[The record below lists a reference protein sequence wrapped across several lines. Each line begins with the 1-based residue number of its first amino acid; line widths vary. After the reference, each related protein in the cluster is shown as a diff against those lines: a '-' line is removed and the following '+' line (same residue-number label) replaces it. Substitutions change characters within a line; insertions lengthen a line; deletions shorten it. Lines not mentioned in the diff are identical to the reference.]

1 MEKRRRRGFT
11 LIELL
16 VFSAIFALIIG
27 AFITILITVVTTQT
41 QQSASAEAQ
50 QQGQFLLQQFQ
61 YYVGSARLVD
71 MRQDVATST
80 LVLRESI
87 SSSSYDPT
95 TFTLANGTVYIQQG
109 TGGGLQPLTSNKVT
123 ISSLSFTRHYN
134 VNSTSSPLG
143 TDSVSYSFIV
153 SSSAG
158 NQANYSESFQSSA
171 SVSAPV
177 PKIAL
182 IQQAKAENN
191 TSVAV
196 SSIGKAFPTNNES
209 GDLLLAVVANQTI
222 VSSSIAD
229 TNGNAWVKIAS
240 VISSPN
246 VLTLYA
252 AMNASSGPNTVT
264 TTFGGSGA
272 TYPLLYLYEYRGAS
286 TSTSLDANIAKAQNG
301 TTTPTSPFVSPTSTV
316 ELLFGIDNNIYP
328 TNAVATAGAGYTL
341 ETSST
346 VNNSTQVFVEDQNQY
361 ISNPVAASWQFNML
375 TTSTAMITTFR

>member
-61 YYVGSARLVD
+61 YYIESARLVD
-71 MRQDVATST
+71 MTQDVATST

-95 TFTLANGTVYIQQG
+95 IFTLTNGTVYLQQG
-109 TGGGLQPLTSNKVT
+109 AGGTPQPLTSNKVT

-171 SVSAPV
+171 SVFASV

-182 IQQAKAENN
+182 IQQTKSENN

-209 GDLLLAVVANQTI
+209 GDLLLAVVANQT
-222 VSSSIAD
+222 VVTSTVAD
-229 TNGNAWVKIAS
+229 TNGNTWVKIAN
-240 VISSPN
+240 VIFSPDI
-246 VLTLYA
+246 LTLYA
-252 AMNASSGPNTVT
+252 ATNASSGPDTVT
-264 TTFGGSGA
+264 ATFGGGGA
-272 TYPLLYLYEYRGAS
+272 TYPSLYLYEYRGAS
-286 TSTSLDANIAKAQNG
+286 TSTSLDANSAQG
-301 TTTPTSPFVSPTSTV
+301 QSSTSTPTSPFVSPLSTV
-316 ELLFGIDNNIYP
+316 ELLFGIDDNAYP
-328 TNAVATAGAGYTL
+328 TNAVATPGAGYTL

-361 ISNPVAASWQFNML
+361 ISSPVAASWQFNML
-375 TTSTAMITTFR
+375 TTSTAMIATFR